1 MDERLGQRLVGVL
14 EADIFADDADRDL
27 AFRVEQAVDDVVPAR
42 HVGLRRVLDAE
53 GAQHLGVEPGLVI
66 LGGDGV
72 DALRVERGDDRFH
85 ADVAEHWRSSR
96 GRSSG
101 SSRSQRQT
109 MISGWMPRLVSS
121 RTLCW
126 VGLVFSSPA
135 AAI

>member
-1 MDERLGQRLVGVL
+1 MLGASSAGMTASLRTLQNR
-14 EADIFADDADRDL
+14 AIFA
-27 AFRVEQAVDDVVPAR
+27 
-42 HVGLRRVLDAE
+42 
-53 GAQHLGVEPGLVI
+53 
-66 LGGDGV
+66 
-72 DALRVERGDDRFH
+72 
-85 ADVAEHWRSSR
+85 RSP
-96 GRSSG
+96 SG